1 MECNR
6 AALADEVTPSTCRC
20 WRHLAILPDSGVSP
34 YFTHAS
40 CSRHHHHFTARNSLF
55 FRLMAQN
62 SLFPQIPLCIYLIFL
77 DILSSYLGIMPL
89 VDSLLLSQNLV
100 HSMKHFAKNK
110 VEVKRNHAR
119 TSGGC
124 P

>member
-1 MECNR
+1 MNG
-6 AALADEVTPSTCRC
+6 ADGDRRPIEAGNHQRDSVVLSHAVTYGSKLTFSTNPT
-20 WRHLAILPDSGVSP
+20 LYLS
-34 YFTHAS
+34 YF
-40 CSRHHHHFTARNSLF
+40 
-55 FRLMAQN
+55 
-62 SLFPQIPLCIYLIFL
+62 FL